1 MTATTQDVFLKGNRV
16 NLEPLSREH
25 IPAMQTAVT
34 DGDLWEL
41 WFTGVPRPEDVSDYI
56 DKALAMQ
63 AAGTAIAFAVRDKC
77 NGDIVGCTR
86 ICNWER
92 PHKRLEI
99 GYTWYAKRCWQTGIN
114 SESKLLL
121 MTYAFETLG
130 VIAVE
135 FRTHWHNHR
144 SRQAISRLGA
154 RQDGVLRNH
163 RITQDGIRRDTVVF
177 SIIDSEWAAVKH
189 DLEFRLQRHT

>member
-1 MTATTQDVFLKGNRV
+1 M
-16 NLEPLSREH
+16 EPLSREH